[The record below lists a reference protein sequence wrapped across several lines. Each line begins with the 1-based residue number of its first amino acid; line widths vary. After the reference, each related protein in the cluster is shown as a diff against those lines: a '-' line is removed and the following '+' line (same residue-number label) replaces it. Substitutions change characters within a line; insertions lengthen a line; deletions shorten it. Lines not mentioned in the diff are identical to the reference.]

1 MLSLPFGEKNA
12 LVNSPGGLP
21 AAFSCSGAGDCLQF
35 ADTRRGQRIQ
45 QITDISP
52 LAQLDLRYL
61 ALCDMPRLVR
71 VTCPAPALE
80 DVLALGLDITV
91 TAKRSRLLPM
101 PQKYRSPPLMPEG
114 SVLIANRLT
123 ASSEAASCR
132 PPGGNRPCPPG

>member
-35 ADTRRGQRIQ
+35 ADTPRGQRIQ

-52 LAQLDLRYL
+52 LAQL

-91 TAKRSRLLPM
+91 TAK
-101 PQKYRSPPLMPEG
+101 
-114 SVLIANRLT
+114 
-123 ASSEAASCR
+123 
-132 PPGGNRPCPPG
+132 

>member
-1 MLSLPFGEKNA
+1 MECFLSPSGRKTLWST
-12 LVNSPGGLP
+12 VQ
-21 AAFSCSGAGDCLQF
+21 AACRPLFSCSGAGDCLQF
-35 ADTRRGQRIQ
+35 ADTPRGQRIQ

-91 TAKRSRLLPM
+91 TAK
-101 PQKYRSPPLMPEG
+101 
-114 SVLIANRLT
+114 
-123 ASSEAASCR
+123 
-132 PPGGNRPCPPG
+132 